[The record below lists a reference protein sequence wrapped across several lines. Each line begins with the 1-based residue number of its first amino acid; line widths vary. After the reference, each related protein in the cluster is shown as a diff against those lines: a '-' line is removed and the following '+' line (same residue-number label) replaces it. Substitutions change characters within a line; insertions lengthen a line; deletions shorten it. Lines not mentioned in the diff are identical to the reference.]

1 METGRFRNSRF
12 GIVQA
17 SNRFRRRQAG
27 VDDGDTTPM
36 RYRPAAWL
44 TATLVLTGCGK
55 GHQRPPQPQPS
66 VDVVTLHTS
75 PVVLTTELPGRLTAH
90 RVAEIRPQVNGIVL
104 KRLFTEGDFVR
115 AGQQLYQI
123 DPKPYQASLAS
134 AKATAAKA
142 RASVASAQM
151 MVKRYRPLAKAFAV
165 SGQDLDNAV
174 ANLAQDQADVA
185 SGDASVES
193 AAINLAYTK
202 MYAPIAGRTGRSSVT
217 EGALVTQNQTDSLVT
232 ITELDPIY
240 VDVTETSGTVL
251 RLKREYAAG
260 QLQSAGANAASVS
273 LTLDD
278 GSAYGKT
285 GKLLFSEVTVDQ
297 STGSVTLR
305 ALFPNPDGLLLPGM
319 FVREQ
324 IREGVRQNG
333 LLVPQRGITHNDKGE
348 ATALVI
354 APDGTAQLRMVTTDR
369 AIGADWLVSKG
380 LSDGDRLVVSGLQSV
395 KPGQKPAVRE
405 VVVDGAGLK
414 PVAGGD
420 APPNAGSPKQPA
432 Q

>member
-1 METGRFRNSRF
+1 MHPF
-12 GIVQA
+12 
-17 SNRFRRRQAG
+17 RQA
-27 VDDGDTTPM
+27 V
-36 RYRPAAWL
+36 WL
-44 TATLVLTGCGK
+44 TAALVLTGCGK
-55 GHQRPPQPQPS
+55 GNQRPPMPKPS
-66 VDVVTLHTS
+66 VDVVTLHTA

-90 RVAEIRPQVNGIVL
+90 RVADMRPQVSGVIL
-104 KRLFTEGDFVR
+104 KRLFTEGDLVR

-123 DPKPYQASLAS
+123 DPKPYQASLDS
-134 AKATAAKA
+134 ARATVAKA
-142 RASVASAQM
+142 RAAVMSAQM
-151 MVKRYRPLAKAFAV
+151 MVKRYKPLAKAFAV

-174 ANLAQDQADVA
+174 ASLAQDQADVS
-185 SGDASVES
+185 SGDAAVES
-193 AAINLAYTK
+193 AAINLAYTR

-217 EGALVTQNQTDSLVT
+217 EGALVTQNQTGSLVT

-260 QLQSAGANAASVS
+260 QLQSAGANAAAVS

-278 GSAYGKT
+278 GSAYDKP
-285 GKLLFSEVTVDQ
+285 GKLLFSEVNVDQ

-324 IREGVRQNG
+324 IHEGVRQKG
-333 LLVPQRGITHNDKGE
+333 LLVPQRGITHNDQGK

-354 APDGTAQLRMVTTDR
+354 GPDGKAALRIVTTDR
-369 AIGADWLVSKG
+369 AIGADWLVSSG

-395 KPGQKPAVRE
+395 KPGDKPAVRE
-405 VVVDGAGLK
+405 VTIDGAGLK
-414 PVAGGD
+414 PVGGD
-420 APPNAGSPKQPA
+420 APAGNAPPENAPPENSGK
-432 Q
+432 